1 VVEVKGGKFE
11 YGEIMLI
18 SKIRAKLA
26 HFIKSRIEKLPFKW
40 EGFRVPVRAK
50 KVMGIPDY

>member
-50 KVMGIPDY
+50 KVIEIPD